1 MKSAVVK
8 VTRQRGFTLLELLV
22 AVAILGIALVGMY
35 SLYMGMQRTTYNQEE
50 VVDIQQSL
58 RVALDIIGRDI
69 KMAGLLVPTGT
80 TGIAANSNATTLN
93 IETASAYYNFAQ
105 VRDGVEVTGGTA
117 TAALA
122 VTTAAMTDLFT
133 KGNWVR
139 VIRPQNG
146 DQPANVDL
154 EVDSVFRGD
163 ADYPVNPLAAPPT
176 ITIKGWP
183 ATESLFLPGDIIARV
198 TRSDP
203 PNPPPPDPSTISW
216 TLAGTDLVRNADGQ
230 GNDLIA
236 ENIVVPDPL
245 DPNAVP
251 LFTYQLDDGSE
262 VAPLAPNV
270 LTAAQLARVVA
281 VRVTIT
287 ANTVSQLDGTV
298 RPRSVVSVIRLRN

>member
-1 MKSAVVK
+1 MKSAMDK
-8 VTRQRGFTLLELLV
+8 VSRQRGFTLLELLV
-22 AVAILGIALVGMY
+22 AVAILGIALTGMY

-93 IETASAYYNFAQ
+93 IATASVYYNFAQ
-105 VRDGVEVTGGTA
+105 LTANIEVPTGTLAAAEVKFPVA
-117 TAALA
+117 TAAMA
-122 VTTAAMTDLFT
+122 DLFT
-133 KGNWVR
+133 VGNRVR

-146 DQPANVDL
+146 DQPAAVDL
-154 EVDSVFRGD
+154 AVTKVDRDVPEIVLNGWGWGEVLFRQ
-163 ADYPVNPLAAPPT
+163 
-176 ITIKGWP
+176 
-183 ATESLFLPGDIIARV
+183 GDIIARV
-198 TRSDP
+198 TDGG
-203 PNPPPPDPSTISW
+203 PDPSTITW
-216 TLAGTDLVRNADGQ
+216 TLNGTDLVRNADGQ

-262 VAPLAPNV
+262 VAPFAPNV
-270 LTAAQLARVVA
+270 LTAAQLAQVVA
-281 VRVTIT
+281 VRVTVT
-287 ANTVSQLDGTV
+287 ANTVDQLDGKV
-298 RPRSVVSVIRLRN
+298 RPRSVVSVVRLRN